1 MESLSHV
8 SISSLKPSSL
18 SFESSEERAGRES
31 PLDRFV
37 VVDLFAPEG
46 EPER

>member
-8 SISSLKPSSL
+8 SISSLKPLSL
-18 SFESSEERAGRES
+18 SFESSEERKS

-37 VVDLFAPEG
+37 VVDLFAPDG

>member
-8 SISSLKPSSL
+8 SISSLKPLSL
-18 SFESSEERAGRES
+18 SFESSAGRES
-31 PLDRFV
+31 PLERFV
-37 VVDLFAPEG
+37 VVYLFAPEG

>member
-37 VVDLFAPEG
+37 VDLFAPEG